1 MSVGTAPIGYTEAMS
16 GFAQRAGRSLRNGL
30 RAVALPTLF
39 LLLVAYFLWNATQG
53 DRGLQAYAIRQEQ
66 LKTVQA
72 DLGKAQSDQLSWD
85 RRVSELRSQ
94 RLDPDM
100 LDERARAM
108 LNLADPADVVV
119 MYGPGKKLFTPQ

>member
-1 MSVGTAPIGYTEAMS
+1 MGWKRRIRRALQAM
-16 GFAQRAGRSLRNGL
+16 
-30 RAVALPTLF
+30 VPPTLF
-39 LLLVAYFLWNATQG
+39 LALVAYFLWNATQG

-72 DLGKAQSDQLSWD
+72 EFDRVLQDQAGWD
-85 RRVSELRSQ
+85 RRVAALRSQ

-108 LNLADPADVVV
+108 LNLADPGDIVVP
-119 MYGPGKKLFTPQ
+119 YAQGKRLFTPP

>member
-1 MSVGTAPIGYTEAMS
+1 MSAVRSAIGYTGAMS
-16 GFAQRAGRSLRNGL
+16 GFAQRAAGSLKNGL
-30 RAVALPTLF
+30 RAIVLPAIF

-53 DRGLQAYAIRQEQ
+53 DRGLQSYAIRQEQ
-66 LKTVQA
+66 LKAVQA
-72 DLGKAQSDQLSWD
+72 DLAKVQAEQAGWE

-108 LNLADPADVVV
+108 LNLADPSDIVIP
-119 MYGPGKKLFTPQ
+119 YSQGKRLFAPP